1 MPSADRIAEL
11 IAEGQAAERAS
22 QANAARDAYER
33 ALALLE
39 PSEGHRASELF
50 RAVGRTFFEDGD
62 VEAAEDCLQL
72 ALAVAQAHD
81 DLPQIAHGYNSLA
94 VTAFNRGETGE
105 AVPLFLRSR
114 EIAEQIGNRELLA
127 MIDQNLGAIAALRG
141 DSEGALASY
150 RKSLDSYR
158 ALGLESRAGPLL
170 CNVGRLETELGRA
183 EEARATLEEAF
194 AACVSAGDLHHQIL
208 ATINQAAAAIA
219 TGSLDE
225 AEAFCATAKC
235 QIDDAP
241 RWKPLLYKHMGVLA
255 HQKGDT
261 KQALEHLLWGREL
274 ATARQD
280 VVLQGEV
287 AAELAKIYLS
297 QERNRETLDAL
308 FSAHAVFKK
317 VQADQALADIDVRL
331 AEFEAVF
338 LGIVQEWGESIDA
351 KDPYTQGHC
360 TRVAE
365 YSLAL
370 AESVGID
377 PKVMIWFQMGAL
389 LHDVGKVLVPDE
401 ILNKPGDLDEEERQI
416 INRHPEA
423 GETLLKG
430 VDFPWDI
437 LPMVRH
443 HHERW
448 DGQGYPDGLSGE
460 DIPLPARIVCVA
472 DVFDALTTSRAYRAA
487 LSLEEAMSLMEKES
501 GGAFDP
507 QLQALFVEL
516 VEMGVIAGHLQES
529 MQPA

>member
-1 MPSADRIAEL
+1 MSAVNRLAKL

-22 QANAARDAYER
+22 HASAAREAYEQ
-33 ALALLE
+33 ALASLQ
-39 PSEGHRASELF
+39 PSEGHLAAELF

-62 VEAAEDCLQL
+62 VAAAEDCLNL
-72 ALAVAQAHD
+72 ALTVALAHG

-94 VTAFNRGETGE
+94 VTAFNRGETRE
-105 AVPLFLRSR
+105 AKPAFQQARA
-114 EIAEQIGNRELLA
+114 IAEEVGNRELMA

-141 DSEGALASY
+141 ESEVALEAY

-158 ALGLESRAGPLL
+158 ALGLEGRTGPLL
-170 CNVGRLETELGRA
+170 CNVGRLETELGRP
-183 EEARATLEEAF
+183 EEARATLEQAL
-194 AACVSAGDLHHQIL
+194 AACAAAGDTHHQTL
-208 ATINQAAAAIA
+208 ATINQAAAAMA
-219 TGSLDE
+219 AGALGE
-225 AEAFCATAKC
+225 AEVFCATAKS

-241 RWKPLLYKHMGVLA
+241 RWKPLLYKQMGVLA
-255 HQKGDT
+255 HRKGDS
-261 KQALEHLLWGREL
+261 KRAVEHLLWAREL
-274 ATARQD
+274 ATARED

-287 AAELAKIYLS
+287 AAELALIYRS

-317 VQADQALADIDVRL
+317 VQAEQALVEIDIRL

-365 YSLAL
+365 YALAL

-401 ILNKPGDLDEEERQI
+401 ILNKPGDLDEEERHI

-430 VDFPWDI
+430 VEFPWDI

-448 DGQGYPDGLSGE
+448 DGKGYPDGLSGE
-460 DIPLPARIVCVA
+460 DIPLPARIVCVV

-487 LSLEEAMSLMEKES
+487 MTLDKALELIERES

-507 QLQALFVEL
+507 HLQALFTEL
-516 VEMGVIAGHLQES
+516 VESGVIASHLRET
-529 MQPA
+529 AALV